1 MFRRYIRIYI
11 YFLSSTS
18 TFNIFRSLP
27 NRPLQ
32 SLPHSFHKHYH
43 HRNVI
48 HTLRGIFSV
57 FINTLLRA
65 YFLCPPYTAQCFPRL
80 VKNLRLSLW
89 PFCSISWDYS
99 MGERMKGSA
108 TPATVFV
115 RHINLNPPPLYI
127 PCLCNVFCTLHAECT
142 DVGYVGDVK
151 HSISR
156 AYPYMCCE
164 HELCCDY
171 FWSRWRA
178 SGCCHQLVF
187 GSSHTLLLAVT
198 TLAQKDS
205 TKRWRNI

>member
-1 MFRRYIRIYI
+1 MFSAVSEKPSIVSLTVLLN
-11 YFLSSTS
+11 FLGLLHGRTNERERDAGDS
-18 TFNIFRSLP
+18 ICEAY
-27 NRPLQ
+27 Q
-32 SLPHSFHKHYH
+32 S
-43 HRNVI
+43 
-48 HTLRGIFSV
+48 
-57 FINTLLRA
+57 
-65 YFLCPPYTAQCFPRL
+65 
-80 VKNLRLSLW
+80 
-89 PFCSISWDYS
+89 
-99 MGERMKGSA
+99 E
-108 TPATVFV
+108 
-115 RHINLNPPPLYI
+115 PPPLYI

-198 TLAQKDS
+198 LVTLAQKDS